1 MSESME
7 RPLIVALDF
16 PDEQQALAM
25 AAVLDPARCR
35 VKVGKELFTRCGP
48 PIVQRLVQDGFD
60 VFLDLKFHDIPNTV
74 AAACM
79 AAADLGCWMLNV
91 HASGGRAMME
101 AAAESLAKRG
111 ESPLLI
117 AVTVLTSL
125 DAAAVREIGFDME
138 PEELVVR
145 FARLAQSSGMDGVVS
160 SPREL
165 VAIRAACGP
174 QFITV
179 TPGVRP
185 ASASADDQKR
195 VATPAAARTAGANYL
210 VVGRP
215 VTQAADPAAAVEA
228 IIAELAGTP

>member
-1 MSESME
+1 ME

-16 PDEQQALAM
+16 PDERQALAM
-25 AAVLDPARCR
+25 AAALDPAHCR

-48 PIVQRLVQDGFD
+48 PIVQRLAQEGFD

-74 AAACM
+74 AAACA
-79 AAADLGCWMLNV
+79 AAADLGCWMINV

-101 AAAESLAKRG
+101 AAAERLAKRG

-117 AVTVLTSL
+117 AVTVLTSM
-125 DAAAVREIGFDME
+125 DTSAVREIGFEME

-145 FARLAQSSGMDGVVS
+145 LARLAQSSGMDGVVS

-165 VAIRAACGP
+165 AAIRGACGSE
-174 QFITV
+174 FITV

-185 ASASADDQKR
+185 ASAAADDQKR

-228 IIAELAGTP
+228 IIAELAGAPNAP